1 MNNKEL
7 AQNLAQSLALIGWSK
22 PEITAELR
30 RRLPLKVHRLIAAM
44 SHRLLRDLPSIYAP
58 NVNSIAEVLRYDQ
71 SFEKVVRF
79 CRRYDV
85 WPTANIPNSRML
97 PIASFVGLD
106 IPQLTTEAELAD
118 WILIPVEKLAYFAD
132 IHSRSEEHGETS
144 INHYHYVHLPKK
156 HNGTRLVEA
165 PKQRLKAIQ
174 RQIHRQIIAKV
185 ADHEDAFGFIRGKNC
200 LQGAARHASE
210 EVVLCFDL
218 KDFFPSIGMGRIF
231 GFFRC
236 LGYPPEIA
244 RHLTAF
250 CTTRTPPRILG
261 RMSFEQRALYRLP
274 HLPQGAPTSPTLAN
288 KVTFT
293 LDRRLASLARSLEA
307 NYSRY
312 ADDLSFSGDQKIH
325 KTLLRA
331 VPQIIREEGFQL
343 NGAKTRVMK
352 STARQTV
359 TGVVVN
365 SHLNTSRSSFDH
377 LKAVIHACRKDGDTR
392 LSDPAFQSSLLG
404 QIDWVETVSPRRG
417 QKLRRLLAA
426 NSD

>member
-1 MNNKEL
+1 MNSKEL
-7 AQNLAQSLALIGWSK
+7 AQNLAQGLALIGWSK
-22 PEITAELR
+22 PEITAELC
-30 RRLPLKVHRLIAAM
+30 RRLPLKVQRLNEAI
-44 SHRLLRDLPSIYAP
+44 SLRLLHNLPSAYAP
-58 NVNSIAEVLRYDQ
+58 TVNSIAEALRYVPN
-71 SFEKVVRF
+71 FEKVMRY
-79 CRRYDV
+79 CRRHDV
-85 WPTANIPNSRML
+85 WPNVDLPKTRML
-97 PIASFVGLD
+97 PIAPFVGLD

-118 WILIPVEKLAYFAD
+118 WLLIPVEKLAYFAD

-156 HNGTRLVEA
+156 HTGTRLVEA
-165 PKQRLKAIQ
+165 PKQRLKGIQ

-185 ADHEDAFGFIRGKNC
+185 SDHDDAFGFIRGKNC

-210 EVVLCFDL
+210 EVVICFDL

-250 CTTRTPPRILG
+250 CTTRTPPRILE
-261 RMSFEQRALYRLP
+261 RMSFEQRSLYRLS

-293 LDRRLASLARSLEA
+293 LDRRLASLAQSLDA

-312 ADDLSFSGDQKIH
+312 ADDLSFSGDQKIQ

-343 NGAKTRVMK
+343 NGVKTRVMK
-352 STARQTV
+352 NTARQTV

-377 LKAVIHACRKDGDTR
+377 LKAVIHACGRDGDTR
-392 LSDPAFQSSLLG
+392 LRDPAFQSSLLG
-404 QIDWVETVSPRRG
+404 QIEWVESVNPRRG

-426 NSD
+426 ASG